1 LMEHEAIYIA
11 LVEGDAIRAQAAAL
25 MHVTT
30 TETWLRSHRH
40 NDAFVPHPA
49 DPQQD
54 D

>member
-40 NDAFVPHPA
+40 NDALVPHPA